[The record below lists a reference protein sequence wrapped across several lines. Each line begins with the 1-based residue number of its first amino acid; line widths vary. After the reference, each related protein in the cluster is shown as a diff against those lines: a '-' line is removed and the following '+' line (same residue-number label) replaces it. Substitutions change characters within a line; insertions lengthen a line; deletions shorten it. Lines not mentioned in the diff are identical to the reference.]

1 MLTQLGPATAA
12 SASKIANGPETDF
25 CFLVTQCGPI
35 DDVEFPLQR
44 VALITRLASAAVP
57 CEYIC
62 VCCSAWGRDEI
73 CCSLRGWGAK
83 PLQKAIGPPDHR
95 GRGGPALRGRRK
107 PREKVEQFLLG
118 PTGA

>member
-1 MLTQLGPATAA
+1 VLTQLGPATAA

-83 PLQKAIGPPDHR
+83 PLQKAIEGGAAQPCEAAESP
-95 GRGGPALRGRRK
+95 GRKLSN
-107 PREKVEQFLLG
+107 FSLG
-118 PTGA
+118 PRVHR